1 MIKSSFLRKQAKK
14 YRELAK
20 AEDSLDIRRR
30 LFGLAATCEGLVATI
45 ERAPVAK
52 RRDGQEK
59 PADGAQGR
67 GGVEPLPTKRRTAA
81 SVPPDAASPYV
92 DQARPRI
99 VHRLQG

>member
-45 ERAPVAK
+45 ERAPIAK
-52 RRDGQEK
+52 RRERQEK
-59 PADGAQGR
+59 PADGTKVRAE
-67 GGVEPLPTKRRTAA
+67 VESLPTKHRAAA
-81 SVPPDAASPYV
+81 SAPRDASAPYA